1 MNNLILCGFMGSGK
15 TTLAEGLAEHFGMSL
30 IDTDK
35 EIEKRENKTVAE
47 IFEAEGEPYFR
58 RLETELIR
66 ELSAKKNLVISLG
79 GGLAA
84 NRENHPYLKAAGKVI
99 VLQCGIEET
108 LNRIKGDK
116 TRPLTQNGEEDI
128 IARYNLRKPIYQ
140 EVADITVDSSF
151 SPEKTLKVAI
161 SAISELF

>member
-15 TTLAEGLAEHFGMSL
+15 TTLGKGLAKHFGMEL

-35 EIEKRENKTVAE
+35 EIEKRENRSIAD
-47 IFEAEGEPYFR
+47 IFLAEGEPYFR

-66 ELSAKKNLVISLG
+66 ELSTKKNLVISLG

-99 VLQCGIEET
+99 LLQCGIEET

-151 SPEKTLKVAI
+151 SPEKTLKTAI
-161 SAISELF
+161 TAIEELL

>member
-15 TTLAEGLAEHFGMSL
+15 TTLGKGLAKHFGMEL

-35 EIEKRENKTVAE
+35 EIEKTENKSIAD
-47 IFEAEGEPYFR
+47 IFGTEGEAYFR
-58 RLETELIR
+58 AKETELIR

-99 VLQCGIEET
+99 LLQCGIEET
-108 LNRIKGDK
+108 LRRIMGDAS
-116 TRPLTQNGEEDI
+116 RPLTKNGEEDI
-128 IARYNLRKPIYQ
+128 IKRYNLRKPIYE
-140 EVADITVDSSF
+140 EVADILVDSS
-151 SPEKTLKVAI
+151 STPEKTLKTAI
-161 SAISELF
+161 SAINELF